1 MTPPPEL
8 EQRITGQGGSLPLP
22 HLSVVIVSWNTAALL
37 RAGVQSLVAGSAGLN
52 VEIIVVD
59 NASQDESG
67 PLVRREFPSVRL
79 IQNPTNVGYAR
90 ANNQGIA
97 GSRAPYVMLLN
108 SDTQVPPGALAGL
121 LDFVAVHPEVGAV
134 GPRLVRP
141 NGSPQP
147 YAFGGDPTISYLLA
161 RGLNRVLRRRY
172 LHDWATPVA
181 QPVDWVSGACLLVR
195 RSAIEQAGPLDEN
208 IFMYFE
214 DNDWCLRLRRA
225 GWKIY
230 LVPQVQV
237 VHLGGQSV
245 AGNPAARGVYA
256 QSLRYFYRKHY
267 SPLAQWLLRLLL
279 PIYQRV
285 VG

>member
-1 MTPPPEL
+1 MTPPSEL
-8 EQRITGQGGSLPLP
+8 EQPSAGQDGSLPLP
-22 HLSVVIVSWNTAALL
+22 QLSVVIVSWNTAALL
-37 RAGVQSLVAGSAGLN
+37 RACLQSLLAGSTGPHI
-52 VEIIVVD
+52 EIIVVD
-59 NASQDESG
+59 NASQDDSG
-67 PLVRREFPSVRL
+67 PMVRREFPSALL
-79 IQNPTNVGYAR
+79 IQNPTNAGYAR

-97 GSRAPYVMLLN
+97 VSRAPYVMLLN

-121 LDFVAVHPEVGAV
+121 LDFVDGHPEAGAV

-141 NGSPQP
+141 DGSPQP
-147 YAFGGDPTISYLLA
+147 YAFGGDPTIGYLLT
-161 RGLNRVLRRRY
+161 RGLNRILRRRY
-172 LHDWATPVA
+172 LHDWATSLA
-181 QPVDWVSGACLLVR
+181 QPVDWVSGACLLAR
-195 RSAIEQAGPLDEN
+195 RAAIEHAGLLDEN
-208 IFMYFE
+208 IFLYFE

-267 SPLAQWLLRLLL
+267 SPLAQWLLRFLL

-285 VG
+285 AG

>member
-1 MTPPPEL
+1 MPRRPEREPP
-8 EQRITGQGGSLPLP
+8 ISGQAGPLAQP

-37 RAGVQSLVAGSAGLN
+37 RDCLQSLLAGSTGLN

-59 NASQDESG
+59 NASPDDSG
-67 PLVRREFPSVRL
+67 ALVRREFPTVRL
-79 IQNPTNVGYAR
+79 IQNTTNAGYAR

-97 GSRAPYVMLLN
+97 ESRAPCVMLLN
-108 SDTQVPPGALAGL
+108 SDTQAPPGALAGL
-121 LDFVAVHPEVGAV
+121 LDFVASHPEAGAV

-147 YAFGGDPTISYLLA
+147 YGFGSDPTIGYLLA
-161 RGLNRVLRRRY
+161 RGLNRLLRRGY

-181 QPVDWVSGACLLVR
+181 QTVDWISGACLLAR
-195 RSAIEQAGPLDEN
+195 RAAIDQAGLLDEN

-214 DNDWCLRLRRA
+214 DNDWCLRMRQA

-230 LVPQVQV
+230 LAPQVQI

-245 AGNPAARGVYA
+245 AGNPSARRVYA

-267 SPLAQWLLRLLL
+267 SRLSQWLLRWLL

-285 VG
+285 AG